1 MDTVADVMVRDVLT
15 VDPTD
20 SIGEAAEKMNAANVG
35 AVVVVEDFVR
45 IVGIVTERDL
55 LRAVAARA
63 RAAEARVRQWMT
75 EDPVTIEPETTIDE
89 AAQIMFE
96 HNFRHLPVVKDGRPL
111 GIVSLR
117 LLSRWAFDRGKE
129 SVGPSG

>member
-1 MDTVADVMVRDVLT
+1 MDTVADVMVRNVLT
-15 VDPTD
+15 VDPADT
-20 SIGEAAEKMNAANVG
+20 IGEAAEKMNAANVG
-35 AVVVVEDFVR
+35 AVVVVEDFAR

-75 EDPVTIEPETTIDE
+75 PDPVTIEPELTVDE
-89 AAQIMFE
+89 AAKIMFD

-117 LLSRWAFDRGKE
+117 LLSRWAFE
-129 SVGPSG
+129 SVQRAE